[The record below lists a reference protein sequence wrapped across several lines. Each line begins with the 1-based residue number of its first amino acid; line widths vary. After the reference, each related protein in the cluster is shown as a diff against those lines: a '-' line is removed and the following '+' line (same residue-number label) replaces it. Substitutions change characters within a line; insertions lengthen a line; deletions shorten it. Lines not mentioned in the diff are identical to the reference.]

1 MTMAENI
8 DTDRRQSERLPLMID
23 GEISIGT
30 DAHACEI
37 FDISERGAKIR
48 IKDVEAGAKIA
59 ASDEVVLT
67 ISRFGG
73 FGGEIAWT
81 DENFVGMRF
90 VENHKAMIGL
100 ILEDADQTR
109 NGN

>member
-1 MTMAENI
+1 M
-8 DTDRRQSERLPLMID
+8 LMPAKSL
-23 GEISIGT
+23 ISPRE
-30 DAHACEI
+30 APKSA
-37 FDISERGAKIR
+37 S
-48 IKDVEAGAKIA
+48 KDVEAGAKIA